1 MKKTVLLTILGIT
14 SMVIGSERTWGAQL
28 ITRCVDASGSGNYTD
43 LQSALDYAKV
53 NAAPVLIRVAQGT
66 YTGNS
71 TIYSA
76 NGYSLTLRGGYDPG
90 TGCASRVLDPS
101 LTILDGGGT
110 GNVLRL
116 TKDDSGTGNPVGS
129 ITVDGFTIQNGMGST
144 NDGGG
149 LDVRSTSSSGAA
161 GDITVTNSI
170 FIGNSAAER
179 GGGVFAYSRGQ
190 TGSGMITIS
199 NNTFARNS
207 AGDDGGGIY
216 AGGYSDSV
224 GIVGIM
230 TIQGNTCTENH
241 AVYEGGGI
249 YAESFSRLGASG
261 DITLQENN
269 CTKNTTGRSGG
280 GIYAESWGVTGS
292 GKISVEKNICTSNT
306 ADSNGGGI
314 FVDSHS
320 TSGTAGALLLR
331 GNTVSGNTASLCG
344 GINAGS
350 HSNSGTGGPV
360 SFVNNIVT
368 GNTANNYPPGGVR
381 AESSTNPDGGGG
393 SSAVTFTNN
402 TITQNSANQIGGAY
416 LRSDENYVY
425 VYNNIIWRNTGD
437 DIFLYNAARTYGFN
451 NNYSTLAGAW
461 EFEGNN
467 MNVDPRFGATGYW
480 DNAGTPADSSDDV
493 WVNGNYHLARSSPCI
508 DKGLNTAPGIPNEDV
523 EGDTRILNGMVD
535 IGADESKFRP
545 TTPAISPVLILIL
558 NEDS

>member
-1 MKKTVLLTILGIT
+1 MKKTVLLAILGIT

-43 LQSALDYAKV
+43 LQSALNDAKEV
-53 NAAPVLIRVAQGT
+53 NGPVLIKVAQGT

-90 TGCASRVLDPS
+90 TGCATRVLDPS

-110 GNVLRL
+110 GKVLHI
-116 TKDDSGTGNPVGS
+116 TKDDPCGS
-129 ITVDGFTIQNGMGST
+129 ITVDGFTIQNGRGSSLS
-144 NDGGG
+144 GGG
-149 LDVRSTSSSGAA
+149 LDARSTSSSGAA
-161 GDITVTNSI
+161 GDITVTNNI
-170 FIGNSAAER
+170 FIGNSATEN

-190 TGSGMITIS
+190 TGSGRITIS

-216 AGGYSDSV
+216 AASYSDSA
-224 GIVGIM
+224 GIVGTI

-249 YAESFSRLGASG
+249 YAESFSTLGASG
-261 DITLQENN
+261 DISLQGNN

-280 GIYAESWGVTGS
+280 GIYAESLGVTGS
-292 GKISVEKNICTSNT
+292 GEISVESNICISNT

-314 FVDSHS
+314 FAHS
-320 TSGTAGALLLR
+320 SSFSGTAGAVLIK
-331 GNTVSGNTASLCG
+331 GNTVSGNTASVCG
-344 GINAGS
+344 GINAES

-360 SFVNNIVT
+360 TFVNNIVT
-368 GNTANNYPPGGVR
+368 GNTANNYPPGGVI
-381 AESSTNPDGGGG
+381 AESSTNRDSGG
-393 SSAVTFTNN
+393 STSAVTFTNN

-425 VYNNIIWRNTGD
+425 VYNNIIWRNTGA
-437 DIFLYNAARTYGFN
+437 DIFLYNIARTYGFN
-451 NNYSTLAGAW
+451 NNYSTLVGTW

-467 MNVDPRFGATGYW
+467 MNVDPRFGEPGYW

-493 WVNGNYHLARSSPCI
+493 WVNGNYHLAKSSPCI

-523 EGDTRILNGMVD
+523 EGDTRIVNGMVD